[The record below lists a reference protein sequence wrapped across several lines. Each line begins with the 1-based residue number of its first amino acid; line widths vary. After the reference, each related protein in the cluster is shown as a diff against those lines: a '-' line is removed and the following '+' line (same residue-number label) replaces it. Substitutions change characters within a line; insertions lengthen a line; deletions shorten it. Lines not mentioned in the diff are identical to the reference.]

1 MLGKVPRDH
10 ESTGCI
16 MRFKRL
22 LPPPGRSAWWL
33 GGTMLFGFFLPA
45 VGAAVLMVVG
55 FYPIGSSLP
64 RSMFWSEFGAFV
76 AILCIGAVIVA
87 PMPLYSLLAWSWRPL
102 VLALLFVLFL
112 IAGLLPGLIAG
123 KYVQFGAFSLF
134 SSRSADLIK
143 AIADYER
150 ATGAP
155 PRNLSALIPDY
166 LPSVPETGMAIQADY
181 RYEPKAGP
189 CRASNAWHM
198 VVHLPEFLSAY
209 RLLYC
214 PNHDY
219 GWVDGSSE
227 RKMFGTWLYD
237 LNPDVSW

>member
-1 MLGKVPRDH
+1 MLDRVPRDH
-10 ESTGCI
+10 GSIGCI

-33 GGTMLFGFFLPA
+33 GGAILFGFFLPA
-45 VGAAVLMVVG
+45 VVAAIIMVAG
-55 FYPIGSSLP
+55 FYPIGSILP
-64 RSMFWSEFGAFV
+64 RSMFWSEFGVFLAV
-76 AILCIGAVIVA
+76 LCIGAIVVA
-87 PMPLYSLLAWSWRPL
+87 LVPLYSLLAWSWRPL

-123 KYVQFGAFSLF
+123 KYVQFEAFSLF
-134 SSRSADLIK
+134 STRSADLTT

-155 PRNLSALIPDY
+155 PRNLSALVPSYSPSIPG
-166 LPSVPETGMAIQADY
+166 TGMAIQADY

-189 CRASNAWHM
+189 CQVSSAWHLA
-198 VVHLPEFLSAY
+198 VHLPEFLSAY

-219 GWVDGSSE
+219 GSVDESSE
-227 RKMFGTWLYD
+227 RKIFGAWLYD
-237 LNPDVSW
+237 WNPDASW